1 MGRVISSPEDFLII
15 GENIHTTRVLRL
27 GGVFHQ
33 ELEDGSDAIKYRDA
47 EGNQRLMRVPERFK
61 KTQPYQ
67 QGQLKHF
74 MIAIWKGLNEQGDEA
89 AEGLAYIEKE
99 AARQVKSGAAY
110 LDLNV
115 DEFSYRVP
123 EQQAAMK
130 WLVEHVQKVSPVPL
144 SVDSSKSE
152 IIEAGLKVYDGAAG
166 RPMLNSVALERLD
179 ALDLAVE
186 HNAVVM
192 VTAAKEDGMPS
203 NEHERLENVG
213 RIVEAALSKG
223 IKKADI
229 FIDPLYFPISV
240 SPDYGP
246 HGLNA
251 IAMIRDEYG
260 PEIHISGGMSNVSFG
275 LPKRK
280 LVNEVFLRLAIDH
293 GADSGIVDPVQSK
306 ISDVLAL
313 DMESKPVKIATDMLM
328 GQDEYCV
335 KYIRAFR
342 AGELE

>member
-1 MGRVISSPEDFLII
+1 MGRVINSPQDFVII
-15 GENIHTTRVLRL
+15 GENIHTTRVVRL

-33 ELEDGSDAIKYRDA
+33 ELEDGTDAIKYRDA
-47 EGNQRLMRVPERFK
+47 EGNQQLMRVPERFK

-74 MIAIWKGLNEQGDEA
+74 MIAVWKGLNEEGDAA
-89 AEGLAYIEKE
+89 AEGLAYVEKE
-99 AARQVKSGAAY
+99 VRRQVKAGASY

-115 DEFSYRVP
+115 DEYSYRVP

-130 WLVEHVQKVSPVPL
+130 WLVGQVQKISTVPL
-144 SVDSSKSE
+144 SIDSSKSE
-152 IIEAGLKVYDGAAG
+152 IIESGLEAYDGAAG

-179 ALDLAVE
+179 ALDLALE
-186 HNAVVM
+186 HDAVVM

-223 IKKADI
+223 IKKEDI
-229 FIDPLYFPISV
+229 YVDPLYFPISV
-240 SPDYGP
+240 APEYGP

-251 IAMIRDEYG
+251 IALIREQFGDDV
-260 PEIHISGGMSNVSFG
+260 HISGGMSNVSFG

-280 LVNEVFLRLAIDH
+280 LVNDVFLRLAIDH
-293 GADSGIVDPVQSK
+293 GADSGIVDPVQSD
-306 ISDVLAL
+306 ISEIMSL

-335 KYIRAFR
+335 NYIGAFR
-342 AGELE
+342 AGELG